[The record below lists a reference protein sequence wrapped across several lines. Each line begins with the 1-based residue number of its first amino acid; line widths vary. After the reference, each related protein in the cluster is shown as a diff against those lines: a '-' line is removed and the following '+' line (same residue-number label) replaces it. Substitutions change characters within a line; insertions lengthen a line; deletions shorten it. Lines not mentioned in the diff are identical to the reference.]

1 MNLEPQELEEIF
13 SLVCRQIEITESDI
27 NKALKAHNAKEFN
40 AGIEYRT
47 TLYNIKAKVSLA
59 HLALA

>member
-13 SLVCRQIEITESDI
+13 SLVCSQIEITDKKI
-27 NKALKAHNAKEFN
+27 NEALKAHDAKEFN